1 MQWTVRRPVVV
12 QSVLPAAIKVTGLTL
27 AILDVLAEIDTFL
40 GRDIKTNRLSQIIE
54 GYLAI
59 LVRIKPVKEITDVL
73 FGCNIPPSVHQ
84 LLEARVLYIV
94 FCWHAPL
101 IEDTL
106 KCSILIECSLDQLFF
121 QVVTSHLLTDA
132 LLIWLVLLNALPEIY
147 FELGVLLGVMSEEKC
162 FCWLDAVAQ
171 PSTEV
176 IVVDACF

>member
-1 MQWTVRRPVVV
+1 MQWTVRRPVIV

-84 LLEARVLYIV
+84 LLEA
-94 FCWHAPL
+94 
-101 IEDTL
+101 
-106 KCSILIECSLDQLFF
+106 
-121 QVVTSHLLTDA
+121 
-132 LLIWLVLLNALPEIY
+132 
-147 FELGVLLGVMSEEKC
+147 
-162 FCWLDAVAQ
+162 
-171 PSTEV
+171 
-176 IVVDACF
+176 